1 MAQGDEDADITA
13 EGNRSHPA
21 IDVQHEFAVDGAG
34 RATVEAPTDA
44 PSSLT
49 DYGAQVDPGDP
60 ESVTDR
66 PTASEFG
73 VDDRADTGAPD
84 RQSADKQAPLFADV
98 DEDQVTLTGDQA
110 AGRFLFSDASDPAE
124 DSAADDG

>member
-1 MAQGDEDADITA
+1 MAQGDEDTDTTA

-21 IDVQHEFAVDGAG
+21 IDVQHEFAVDSAG
-34 RATVEAPTDA
+34 RATVEAP
-44 PSSLT
+44 T

-84 RQSADKQAPLFADV
+84 QQSADKQAPLFADV

-110 AGRFLFSDASDPAE
+110 AGRFLFSDASGPAE